1 MKTVTCS
8 PWIFMKISW
17 APRPG
22 CGYDGLR
29 QKASLSLPTFFSLA
43 VNYHPNEVAFIL
55 IDYKGGGMA
64 KAFERLPHT
73 VGIITN
79 LDGAAVNRSL
89 VSIQSELKRRQAI
102 FQSVS
107 KRIGVSNIDIYKYQK
122 LFREGTVAEPF
133 AAFIYYFR
141 RVCRS

>member
-1 MKTVTCS
+1 
-8 PWIFMKISW
+8 
-17 APRPG
+17 
-22 CGYDGLR
+22 
-29 QKASLSLPTFFSLA
+29 
-43 VNYHPNEVAFIL
+43 
-55 IDYKGGGMA
+55 MA

-107 KRIGVSNIDIYKYQK
+107 KRTVSYTHLDVYKRQGIGCVLKSIHLERARPY
-122 LFREGTVAEPF
+122 
-133 AAFIYYFR
+133 
-141 RVCRS
+141 

>member
-1 MKTVTCS
+1 
-8 PWIFMKISW
+8 
-17 APRPG
+17 
-22 CGYDGLR
+22 
-29 QKASLSLPTFFSLA
+29 
-43 VNYHPNEVAFIL
+43 
-55 IDYKGGGMA
+55 MA

-122 LFREGTVAEPF
+122 LFREGTVTEPLQHLFIISDEFAELKTQQPDF
-133 AAFIYYFR
+133 MRGAGQCGPHRPEPR
-141 RVCRS
+141 RPSDFGYSEAQRRGG